1 MVLKVRQKMRGMCG
15 TRLHWTVSKSKSHLR
30 EAKLGFPKDVTER
43 RADVRAL

>member
-1 MVLKVRQKMRGMCG
+1 MILKVRQKM
-15 TRLHWTVSKSKSHLR
+15 VSKSKSHLR